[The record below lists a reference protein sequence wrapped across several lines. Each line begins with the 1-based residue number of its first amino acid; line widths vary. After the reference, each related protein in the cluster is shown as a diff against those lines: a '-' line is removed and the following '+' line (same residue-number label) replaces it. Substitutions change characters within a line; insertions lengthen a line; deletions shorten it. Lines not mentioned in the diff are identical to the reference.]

1 MGDRCRC
8 AARAAAERVGTVMS
22 PPQPSV
28 LNPSKAAEH
37 RSRLLE
43 VAMSITGSR
52 HLAEDLTQETYA
64 RVLAK
69 PRKLRDG
76 AVFPYLV
83 RALRNVCKDH
93 WRSEQRRPVV
103 VGEPDPNDPNLRT
116 DRDPQSQLIAS
127 EVYDAVARLPEEFRR
142 VVAAVDIVGMSYSQT
157 AGALKIPP
165 GTVMS
170 RLSRARVQLAGALA

>member
-1 MGDRCRC
+1 MRGPGSGGDSCR
-8 AARAAAERVGTVMS
+8 VMS
-22 PPQPSV
+22 PPHPFV
-28 LNPSKAAEH
+28 LNPHAAAEH

-43 VAMSITGSR
+43 VALALTGSR
-52 HLAEDLTQETYA
+52 HLAEDMTQETYA

-83 RALRNVCKDH
+83 RSLRNVCKDH
-93 WRSEQRRPVV
+93 WRSEQRRPQVI
-103 VGEPDPNDPNLRT
+103 GELDPEDPSMRT
-116 DRDPQSQLIAS
+116 DRDPQDEVIAA
-127 EVYDAVARLPEEFRR
+127 EVYAAVAQLPEEFRR
-142 VVAAVDIVGMSYSQT
+142 VVSAVDIVGLSYAQA
-157 AGALKIPP
+157 AGTLRIPP

>member
-1 MGDRCRC
+1 MRGGGPCGDSC
-8 AARAAAERVGTVMS
+8 TVMS
-22 PPQPSV
+22 PPHPSV
-28 LNPSKAAEH
+28 LNPLIAAEH

-43 VAMSITGSR
+43 VALSLTGSR
-52 HLAEDLTQETYA
+52 QLAEDLTQETYA

-103 VGEPDPNDPNLRT
+103 IGELDPEDPSLRS
-116 DRDPQSQLIAS
+116 DRDPHDQVLAT
-127 EVYDAVARLPEEFRR
+127 EVYNAVAQLPEEFRR
-142 VVAAVDIVGMSYSQT
+142 VVAAVDIVGMSYAQT
-157 AGALKIPP
+157 AGTLKIPP

>member
-1 MGDRCRC
+1 MRPIGGSGDSCS
-8 AARAAAERVGTVMS
+8 VMS
-22 PPQPSV
+22 PPHPSV
-28 LNPSKAAEH
+28 LNPITAAEH

-43 VAMSITGSR
+43 VALSLCGSR

-69 PRKLRDG
+69 PRSLRDG

-83 RALRNVCKDH
+83 RSLRNVCKDH

-103 VGEPDPNDPNLRT
+103 IGELDPEDPSLRT
-116 DRDPQSQLIAS
+116 DRGPQEQVIAAEIYQ
-127 EVYDAVARLPEEFRR
+127 EVAKLPEEFRR
-142 VVAAVDIVGMSYSQT
+142 VVAAVDIVGMSYAQT
-157 AGALKIPP
+157 AGTLQIPP

-170 RLSRARVQLAGALA
+170 RLSRARVQLAGALG